1 MLTRLVFY
9 AVVTWIVEAL
19 ILLILLRF
27 LPGRAKRSDLR
38 YWTDILLV
46 NAFTNPLTN
55 LAIFWGVPFA
65 VAETVVVLVE
75 WPLYRAV
82 LGLTWKQ
89 GLLASVIANGVTMA
103 LSFVL

>member
-9 AVVTWIVEAL
+9 AVATWIVEAL
-19 ILLILLRF
+19 VLLVLLRF
-27 LPGRAKRSDLR
+27 LAGRTRRPDLR

-82 LGLTWKQ
+82 LGLNWKQ
-89 GLLASVIANGVTMA
+89 GLLASVVANSVTIG